1 MEEKCV
7 ITVKFKGQDITSDIS
22 INKCIHEMYCE
33 ERSDT
38 LTICFNDTQH
48 EWDSWQPKVGDE
60 ISVEYGS
67 IHTGKMFVD
76 STSPENGLYTIIAT
90 SIPPSAKE
98 GKSKAWQKV
107 TLQQIGQEVAKNHG
121 LSFKAYGLEEIM
133 YEYILQTNET
143 DFSFFQ
149 RLCTLEGCA
158 FLVYDGMFVLY
169 SQVYMENTEPVKTIS
184 ITSDSDYTYMDN
196 SARLYGSCL
205 LEKGI
210 YKGVYNANNGSARQ
224 YVPDVNMQITISNR
238 SEANRY
244 AKNLLRSVN
253 KNMMTGYVY
262 GRVMPE
268 FAAASTMQLENYR
281 AASWNEPVFITHIRN
296 DYAAGKSKLF
306 FRKKLQEY

>member
-1 MEEKCV
+1 M
-7 ITVKFKGQDITSDIS
+7 ITVKFKGQDITNAIS
-22 INKCIHEMYCE
+22 INQCIHDMYCE
-33 ERSDT
+33 KRSDT
-38 LTICFNDTQH
+38 LTIRFNDTQN

-76 STSPENGLYTIIAT
+76 SINPENGLYTIIAT
-90 SIPPSAKE
+90 SIPPSANE
-98 GKSKAWQKV
+98 NKSKSWQKV
-107 TLQQIGQEVAKNHG
+107 NLQQIGQEIATNHR
-121 LSFKAYGLEEIM
+121 LSFRSYGLEDIV

-158 FLVYDGMFVLY
+158 FLVYDGIFVLY
-169 SQVYMENTEPVKTIS
+169 SQIYMENTEPAKTIS
-184 ITSDSDYTYMDN
+184 IMADSDYTYMDN

-205 LEKGI
+205 IKKGI
-210 YKGVYNANNGSARQ
+210 YTGIYNANNGSARQ
-224 YVPDVNMQITISNR
+224 YIPDMHVQITISNQ

-253 KNMMTGYVY
+253 KNMVTGYVY

-268 FAAASTMQLENYR
+268 FAAASMMQIENDR
-281 AASWNEPVFITHIRN
+281 AASWNGPVFITHIRN
-296 DYAAGKSKLF
+296 DYAFGKSKVF